1 MTNREW
7 KFISIFLLVFIAMVS
22 IYALIVTAEL
32 AKMNAY
38 FLDEDEPEPVLT
50 PTATE
55 EQEKQYETFSDNE
68 IRIFHFKSKQGLYDV
83 EITMTPEY
91 ITIWDDYSE
100 NFVTIFYR
108 NMYMCG

>member
-22 IYALIVTAEL
+22 IYALIV
-32 AKMNAY
+32 MDAY
-38 FLDEDEPEPVLT
+38 FLDEDEPEPIST

-55 EQEKQYETFSDNE
+55 EQEQQYETFSDNE
-68 IRIFHFKSKQGLYDV
+68 TRIFHFKSEQGLYDV

-91 ITIWDDYSE
+91 VTIWDDYSE

>member
-7 KFISIFLLVFIAMVS
+7 KFIAIFILVFLAMLA
-22 IYALIVTAEL
+22 IYFLIVA
-32 AKMNAY
+32 NVNVHSS
-38 FLDEDEPEPVLT
+38 DEIEPVST
-50 PTATE
+50 PTVTE

-68 IRIFHFKSKQGLYDV
+68 IRIFHFKSEHGLYDV

>member
-7 KFISIFLLVFIAMVS
+7 KFISIFLLIFIAMVS
-22 IYALIVTAEL
+22 IYALIV
-32 AKMNAY
+32 MDAY
-38 FLDEDEPEPVLT
+38 FLDEDEPEPLST
-50 PTATE
+50 PTTTE

-68 IRIFHFKSKQGLYDV
+68 TRIFHFKSEHGLYDV

>member
-22 IYALIVTAEL
+22 IYALIV
-32 AKMNAY
+32 MDAY
-38 FLDEDEPEPVLT
+38 FLDEDEPEPVST
-50 PTATE
+50 PTGTE

-68 IRIFHFKSKQGLYDV
+68 TRIFHFKSEQGLYDV

-108 NMYMCG
+108 NMYICG

>member
-22 IYALIVTAEL
+22 IYALIV
-32 AKMNAY
+32 MDAY
-38 FLDEDEPEPVLT
+38 FLDEDEPEAESEAIST
-50 PTATE
+50 PASIE
-55 EQEKQYETFSDNE
+55 EYENFSDNE
-68 IRIFHFKSKQGLYDV
+68 TRIFHFKSEQGLYDV